1 MGELLLFLK
10 NEIGDDMYLCF
21 IFVHLRKASIAGDV

>member
-10 NEIGDDMYLCF
+10 NENGDDMYLYF
-21 IFVHLRKASIAGDV
+21 IIVHLRKAGIAGDV